1 MASVAPV
8 RTRIL
13 PWLRVHRW
21 RLLLLFV
28 GVFLPLYLFG
38 ELAEDVVAQEALIFD
53 DPILLFFYQNATPT
67 LDAVMLFF
75 SLVGYRY
82 GVVPIDIGVALLLL
96 WRRRWGDALFWA
108 LAVGGAALLNLAAK
122 AAFGRVR
129 PDLWMSIAPETTYS
143 FPSGHAMGSMALTAA
158 LVVLLWPTRWRSLAI
173 IGGALFTLLVGL
185 SRVYLGVHYPSDILA
200 GWAASL
206 AWVIGVSVVLYG
218 RLAKPTEQTEPMRHT

>member
-28 GVFLPLYLFG
+28 GVLAPLYLFG
-38 ELAEDVVAQEALIFD
+38 ELAEDVLDQQAFFFD
-53 DPILLFFYQNATPT
+53 EPLLLFFYRNATPT
-67 LDAVMLFF
+67 LDAIMLFF
-75 SLVGYRY
+75 SLIGYQI

-96 WRRRWGDALFWA
+96 WRRRWGDALFWI

-143 FPSGHAMGSMALTAA
+143 FPSGHAMGSMALAAA
-158 LVVLLWPTRWRSLAI
+158 LAVLLWPTRWRSLAI
-173 IGGALFTLLVGL
+173 VGGALFTVLVGV

-218 RLAKPTEQTEPMRHT
+218 RMTKPTEQAEPMRHT